1 MSPEFQIITRGFVLR
16 LIKVDESQKLSH
28 CINHSPSLYPWI
40 DWCHSNFSQ
49 QEAEAFVKATR
60 LSWIKGEAYGFGVFS
75 RDNSVL
81 LGMVAINE
89 IYHTFN
95 MASIGYW
102 IADEHQKNGLGTNAV
117 KALLEFCFAE
127 LSLTRVEVV
136 CDPENNASQKL
147 IISCGGVFETMARNR
162 FIYNGKA
169 KTGAVYSIIQQ

>member
-1 MSPEFQIITRGFVLR
+1 MSPEFQIVTQSFILR
-16 LIKVDESQKLSH
+16 LIKIDESVQLAN
-28 CINHSPSLYPWI
+28 CINQSPSLYPWI

-60 LSWIKGEAYGFGVFS
+60 LSWIKGDAYGFGVFS
-75 RDNSVL
+75 RDNSTL

-102 IADEHQKNGLGTNAV
+102 IADKYQNNGFGINSV
-117 KALLEFCFAE
+117 KALLEFCFSE

-136 CDPENNASQKL
+136 CDPENSASQKL
-147 IISCGGVFETMARNR
+147 IVACGGIFETFARNR
-162 FIYNGKA
+162 FIHNGKA
-169 KTGAVYSIIQQ
+169 KTGAVYSIIQS